1 MNSTTFSRTFF
12 NTVDNFVLLL
22 KKEHLFSKK
31 IAKKEEIVNKQLLNN
46 DFHTISA
53 LIRLSTFGFKS
64 QLSFDLGQFHLGL

>member
-53 LIRLSTFGFKS
+53 LIKIINFSI
-64 QLSFDLGQFHLGL
+64 